1 MVLKDLLEGV
11 SVTKLHTAL
20 YGKMVLTQDLSI
32 RDIRYNSREVIAGDM
47 FIALRG
53 TVVDGHRYIQD
64 AIARG
69 AIAVV
74 LDDDNAA
81 PDSLFSH
88 SGVVKVLV
96 PNARRALASISAN
109 FYRHP
114 ADKLALLGVTGT
126 NGKTTTTYLLKSIF
140 ETRGETVGLI
150 GTIEYHIGRKVVAAT
165 HTTPE
170 SADLNRIFA
179 EMIDASCNRAV
190 MEVSSHA
197 LAMHR
202 VDAVRFGTA
211 IFTNLTQD
219 HLDFHSSMDDYL
231 RAKRRLFE
239 NLEPDAIAVVNI
251 DSPYGR
257 RVLEG
262 CRAKVI
268 TYGISK
274 EADVCGTEVSMSLS
288 GCRFTVTYGGHH
300 VEVQSSLTGQFNVS
314 NILAAFASGLGQN
327 VDPGTIIEG
336 IRKLKAVR
344 GRFEHIISP
353 GGWTAIVDY
362 AHTPD
367 ALENCLRAIRQL
379 VPMGDQ
385 TRLITVFGCGG
396 NRDRAKRPLMGQIAS
411 LFSDITFVTS
421 DNPRHEDPHKII
433 EDILQGTAKDKDVRV
448 IPDRRAAIHAA
459 LDLARAG
466 DVILIAGKGHET
478 YQVVGDVRQKFDD
491 RQEVEAFIRERR

>member
-1 MVLKDLLEGV
+1 MVLKNLLEGV

-20 YGKMVLTQDLSI
+20 YGKMVQTQDLSI
-32 RDIRYNSREVIAGDM
+32 KDIRYNSRDVNAGDM

-53 TVVDGHRYIQD
+53 TVVDGHNYIQD

-69 AIAVV
+69 AIAIV
-74 LDDDNAA
+74 LDDDRAV

-88 SGVVKVLV
+88 SGVVKILV
-96 PNARRALASISAN
+96 PNARLALARISAN

-114 ADKLALLGVTGT
+114 ADRLNLLGVTGT

-140 ETRGETVGLI
+140 ETRGEIVGLI
-150 GTIEYHIGRKVVAAT
+150 GTIEYHVGQKVVAAT

-179 EMIDASCNRAV
+179 EMIDAKCNRAV

-202 VDAVRFGTA
+202 VEGMKFRTA

-219 HLDFHSSMDDYL
+219 HLDFHSNMDDYL

-257 RVLEG
+257 RILEG
-262 CRAKVI
+262 CRATVI
-268 TYGISK
+268 TYGKSK
-274 EADVCGTEVSMSLS
+274 EADICGTQVSMSLS
-288 GCRFTVTYGGHH
+288 GCRFTVTYDGNH
-300 VEVQSSLTGQFNVS
+300 VEVQSPLTGQFNVS
-314 NILAAFASGLGQN
+314 NILAAFASGIGQN
-327 VDPGTIIEG
+327 VDPATIIEG
-336 IRKLKAVR
+336 IKKLKAVR
-344 GRFEHIISP
+344 GRFEQIVSP
-353 GGWTAIVDY
+353 RGWTAIVDY

-367 ALENCLRAIRQL
+367 ALENCLRAVRQL
-379 VPMGDQ
+379 VPLGDQ
-385 TRLITVFGCGG
+385 KRLITVFGCGG

-433 EDILQGTAKDKDVRV
+433 EEILQGTAKNKDVRV
-448 IPDRRAAIHAA
+448 IPDRRAAINAA
-459 LDLARAG
+459 LGLARTG

-478 YQVVGDVRQKFDD
+478 YQIVGDERQKFDD
-491 RQEVEAFIRERR
+491 RLEVETFIRGKI